1 MAIKAY
7 VLLTTEPAKTKTVVA
22 RVASVP
28 AVKEVNEVLGP
39 YDVVVELSIERLE
52 EMTDILRRSIRPVD
66 GVLSTLTCVSM
77 KPS

>member
-7 VLLTTEPAKTKTVVA
+7 VLLTTEPAKTKAVVA
-22 RVASVP
+22 YMASVP
-28 AVKEVNEVLGP
+28 SVKEVNEVLGP

-52 EMTDILRRSIRPVD
+52 EMTDILRRSIRQVD